1 MTRYLRS
8 ILIDLPILHSGCVH
22 IAWYTYT
29 MVCYH
34 TVWALER
41 GRRMPWERF
50 VCHGGYIITHYYPFT
65 CGAIYCPPSCFG
77 RFLGYTIDV
86 CLFLKDIAR
95 QFSETAVS
103 FYNLQPQQCTNKS
116 STSVSL
122 VSF

>member
-1 MTRYLRS
+1 
-8 ILIDLPILHSGCVH
+8 
-22 IAWYTYT
+22 
-29 MVCYH
+29 
-34 TVWALER
+34 
-41 GRRMPWERF
+41 
-50 VCHGGYIITHYYPFT
+50 
-65 CGAIYCPPSCFG
+65 
-77 RFLGYTIDV
+77 LGYTIDV